1 MDRDSHAMSRTTP
14 LGDEY
19 LPELRS
25 HVVYRSCHILYRLPN
40 VERGN
45 ASRHH
50 AQVRDLRLAHRDR
63 PYPRQRRRHVPVP
76 DRDRK
81 LPTGRS
87 ECETEKD
94 EGKGKGSTHVRILLD
109 FISLSWDPTCKKKT
123 LTLHCLDKHYLG
135 PVDAGGEFLGI
146 GERASYGSRRK

>member
-1 MDRDSHAMSRTTP
+1 VDRDSHDMSRITP

-19 LPELRS
+19 LPEPRS
-25 HVVYRSCHILYRLPN
+25 HVACRSCHILYRLPN

-45 ASRHH
+45 ASQDH
-50 AQVRDLRLAHRDR
+50 AQVRDLRLGQRDR
-63 PYPRQRRRHVPVP
+63 LYPRQRQSHVPEP
-76 DRDRK
+76 DRGRK

-87 ECETEKD
+87 ECEA

-109 FISLSWDPTCKKKT
+109 FISLSWNPTCKKKI

-135 PVDAGGEFLGI
+135 PLDAGGAILGI

>member
-1 MDRDSHAMSRTTP
+1 MSRRTP
-14 LGDEY
+14 LGEEY
-19 LPELRS
+19 LLEPRS
-25 HVVYRSCHILYRLPN
+25 HVACRSCHILYRLPN

-45 ASRHH
+45 GSQHH
-50 AQVRDLRLAHRDR
+50 AQVRDLRQAHRDR
-63 PYPRQRRRHVPVP
+63 PYSRQRRSQVPVP
-76 DRDRK
+76 DPDRK

-87 ECETEKD
+87 ECETERD

-109 FISLSWDPTCKKKT
+109 LISLSWDPTCKKKM

-135 PVDAGGEFLGI
+135 PLGASGAFLGI

>member
-1 MDRDSHAMSRTTP
+1 MSRTTP

-19 LPELRS
+19 IPEPRS
-25 HVVYRSCHILYRLPN
+25 HVACRSCHILYRLPI

-50 AQVRDLRLAHRDR
+50 ALVRDLRLAHRDR
-63 PYPRQRRRHVPVP
+63 PYPRQRRSQVPVP

-81 LPTGRS
+81 LPTERS
-87 ECETEKD
+87 ECEAERD
-94 EGKGKGSTHVRILLD
+94 ERKGKGSTHVRILLD
-109 FISLSWDPTCKKKT
+109 FISLSWDPTCKKM

-135 PVDAGGEFLGI
+135 PLNAGGELLGI